1 MAFSNYRT
9 VTTALLVVQADN
21 SKLVTEAAANCQS
34 LAELQ
39 QHSSELEALVTELRE
54 KLTAADSK
62 LAEMTNQNEAR
73 EASHADAAQLLE
85 SKLCEAK
92 QQLARTL
99 IELEAL
105 KSELE
110 QSVEQ
115 SQRNDVQVGE
125 LEVVVTELREKL
137 TAADSKLA
145 EITNQNE
152 ARVAAHAEAAGSL
165 EEQSKEQQLQLTSSE
180 RQLRS
185 SEMRVL
191 EMETSAAA
199 LEEEKTAIT
208 ERMQMLQQQ
217 VESPS
222 LVLLQA
228 VSTELSVREQQLE
241 DLQSQLLDMETAL
254 QEFAEIKQQ
263 RALQLENHRVE
274 LAAVFD
280 QNADQLQLVSEQL
293 SGVNAQL
300 LLEQNTSQSLTAQ
313 FEAAQFDAAETLE
326 VEKSKAAE
334 ELACVTE
341 ELSLSVLRVVEM
353 EAAISALGVEQQ
365 EQLASLHSQLGVSEM
380 VTEMCQ
386 VSCFEY

>member
-1 MAFSNYRT
+1 MLCGSVLVPVDVVFAVVPHIAVAFSNYRT
-9 VTTALLVVQADN
+9 VTTALLVVQTDN

-39 QHSSELEALVTELRE
+39 QHSSELEA
-54 KLTAADSK
+54 
-62 LAEMTNQNEAR
+62 
-73 EASHADAAQLLE
+73 
-85 SKLCEAK
+85 
-92 QQLARTL
+92 
-99 IELEAL
+99 
-105 KSELE
+105 
-110 QSVEQ
+110 
-115 SQRNDVQVGE
+115 
-125 LEVVVTELREKL
+125 VVTELREKL

-165 EEQSKEQQLQLTSSE
+165 EEQSKEQQLQLTSLE
-180 RQLRS
+180 HQLRS

-228 VSTELSVREQQLE
+228 VSTELSVRKQQLE
-241 DLQSQLLDMETAL
+241 DLQSQLLDMETVL
-254 QEFAEIKQQ
+254 QEFAEIKEQ
-263 RALQLENHRVE
+263 RALQLENHQIE

-280 QNADQLQLVSEQL
+280 QNADQLQLVSEEL

-300 LLEQNTSQSLTAQ
+300 FLEQNTSQTLTAQ
-313 FEAAQFDAAETLE
+313 LEAAQVEAAEALE

-341 ELSLSVLRVVEM
+341 ELRLSVLRVVEK
-353 EAAISALGVEQQ
+353 EAAITALEAEQQ